1 MVSLVG
7 QKMYFKQKLFYN
19 FVNSQTPNLRPRKNH
34 SNFQSPHCHLAYL
47 YLVIQTT
54 SSKHNSLLRGSK
66 INTVW
71 FYLHKVQK
79 RAKLI

>member
-34 SNFQSPHCHLAYL
+34 SNYQS
-47 YLVIQTT
+47 
-54 SSKHNSLLRGSK
+54 NLL
-66 INTVW
+66 IVTW
-71 FYLHKVQK
+71 
-79 RAKLI
+79 LIYT